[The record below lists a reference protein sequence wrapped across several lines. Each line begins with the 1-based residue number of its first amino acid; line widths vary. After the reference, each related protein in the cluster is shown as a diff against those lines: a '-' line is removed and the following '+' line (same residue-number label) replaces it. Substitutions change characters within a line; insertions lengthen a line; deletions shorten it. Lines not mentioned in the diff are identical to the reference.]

1 MILKDL
7 ESNEKVVEKQAN
19 IAEPN
24 TREYSLQAKDR

>member
-7 ESNEKVVEKQAN
+7 ESNQKVVEKQAN
-19 IAEPN
+19 IAEQN